1 MESRRSSDLSLP
13 YRKVALWGIAVSVVV
28 TGAFLAASPCSPVQ
42 LAEKVL
48 DGRDVVRGAVFLDG
62 RHLPTAAEMSRRAV
76 GEVLG
81 RRGGDGHGAG
91 TADGPA
97 WLRVVPELSSE
108 LSREWG
114 RLVPELRAEIAR
126 EWTKIAPEL
135 REEMRREVRRELRG
149 LRVGIDASPS
159 GVWLDGG

>member
-13 YRKVALWGIAVSVVV
+13 YGKVALWGIAVSVVV
-28 TGAFLAASPCSPVQ
+28 TGAFLAASPFSPVG
-42 LAEKVL
+42 LAEKAL
-48 DGRDVVRGAVFLDG
+48 DGRDVLRDAVLLDG
-62 RHLPTAAEMSRRAV
+62 RHLPTAAEVSRRAV

-81 RRGGDGHGAG
+81 ERREGGPGGYG
-91 TADGPA
+91 VE

-114 RLVPELRAEIAR
+114 RLAPELRAELAR

-135 REEMRREVRRELRG
+135 REEMRRELRRELRG
-149 LRVGIDASPS
+149 LRVQVDASPS
-159 GVWLDGG
+159 GVWVDGG